1 MNWLEKRDKCL
12 SLLKEGL
19 VIPAHPLALDK
30 NGKLDERSQKAI
42 TRYYCEA
49 GAGGVA
55 VAVHSTQFEIRDAKI
70 GLHRPVLELALEV
83 VRNYENSDRSILK
96 IAGVIGDTDQAV
108 KEASLASELGYD
120 LVLISLGALKGK
132 TNKYLIKHLS
142 LVSEVLPIMGFYL
155 QPAVGGRE
163 LNFDFWRKAAEL
175 NNLVAIKIAAF
186 NRYQTLDVIRAVA
199 ESNRSD
205 NIALYTGNDDNIII
219 DLLCQYDLVK
229 EPNANSLRFVGGLL
243 GHWAFWTSK
252 AVEQLEEIR
261 KTNPVDSVIQ
271 SNLLSLAARVTDA
284 NAAVF
289 DAANNFAGC
298 IPGINEILR
307 RQGLMQTNRTLRKD
321 ETLSEGQLENIDRIY
336 SIYPEL
342 NDDEFV
348 DENLDRWLT

>member
-70 GLHRPVLELALEV
+70 GLHRPVLELALEG
-83 VRNYENSDRSILK
+83 VRHYENSDRSILK

-108 KEASLASELGYD
+108 KEACLASELGYD

-163 LNFDFWRKAAEL
+163 LNFDFWREAAEL

-205 NIALYTGNDDNIII
+205 NIALYTGNDDNIIL

-229 EPNANSLRFVGGLL
+229 EPKANSLRFVGGLL

-271 SNLLSLAARVTDA
+271 SSLLSLASRVTDA

>member
-1 MNWLEKRDKCL
+1 M
-12 SLLKEGL
+12 
-19 VIPAHPLALDK
+19 
-30 NGKLDERSQKAI
+30 
-42 TRYYCEA
+42 
-49 GAGGVA
+49 
-55 VAVHSTQFEIRDAKI
+55 
-70 GLHRPVLELALEV
+70 
-83 VRNYENSDRSILK
+83 
-96 IAGVIGDTDQAV
+96 
-108 KEASLASELGYD
+108 
-120 LVLISLGALKGK
+120 
-132 TNKYLIKHLS
+132 
-142 LVSEVLPIMGFYL
+142 
-155 QPAVGGRE
+155 
-163 LNFDFWRKAAEL
+163 
-175 NNLVAIKIAAF
+175 
-186 NRYQTLDVIRAVA
+186 
-199 ESNRSD
+199 
-205 NIALYTGNDDNIII
+205 
-219 DLLCQYDLVK
+219 CQYDLVK
-229 EPNANSLRFVGGLL
+229 EPKANSLRFVGGLL

-271 SNLLSLAARVTDA
+271 SSLLSLASRVTDA